1 MRTETCSIEPKFD
14 DRSPLIRV
22 GAAAVVLDRVADA
35 TRDEFMTKSFEGS
48 SIDGAVVLSC
58 TVNVAGC
65 GSSCDTRYPRN
76 FNDLDEQAWRLGHR
90 VG

>member
-58 TVNVAGC
+58 TVNVAEPVMEYEWARRR
-65 GSSCDTRYPRN
+65 SVPDVN
-76 FNDLDEQAWRLGHR
+76 
-90 VG
+90 